1 MESLLSLLINL
12 ILCLTVLFMPVLLLY
27 GSAFSYEH
35 GYCKD
40 ASLLILLNVFLAVSI
55 IILVIDKQV
64 STFAVMAVFGYGL
77 VTVAIVG
84 VMVGSLLSRTWSR
97 IRVRSQLRM
106 LELREE
112 QNTLSQSFLPY

>member
-1 MESLLSLLINL
+1 MESLLINL
-12 ILCLTVLFMPVLLLY
+12 ILSLIVLFMPVLLLY
-27 GSAFSYEH
+27 VSGFLYEH
-35 GYCKD
+35 EYCKD
-40 ASLLILLNVFLAVSI
+40 VSLLILLNVFLAVSI

-64 STFAVMAVFGYGL
+64 STFAAMAVFGYGL

-106 LELREE
+106 IELREE